1 MSSKTTPKKL
11 TMQESDISKFE
22 RLQAQLQS
30 LYTEI
35 GVLAKGKPGDALNK
49 FKLGIINKVLVEAN
63 TILDDESRPFGDFTH
78 FDEDDM
84 PTNSDV
90 LLILS
95 MYLNGLE
102 KLRADNI
109 SADDYNRPGQW
120 YWVTDGNMS
129 DIRTAPPRKLKY

>member
-1 MSSKTTPKKL
+1 
-11 TMQESDISKFE
+11 MQESDISKFE

-49 FKLGIINKVLVEAN
+49 FKLKLTNKVLEEAN
-63 TILDDESRPFGDFTH
+63 TILDDESRPFGDFTQ
-78 FDEDDM
+78 FDEDEL

-90 LLILS
+90 LVILS
-95 MYLNGLE
+95 MYMNGLE

-109 SADDYNRPGQW
+109 TSDFQGHW
-120 YWVTDGNMS
+120 YWLVDGS
-129 DIRTAPPRKLKY
+129 SSEIRTAPPRKLKY

>member
-1 MSSKTTPKKL
+1 
-11 TMQESDISKFE
+11 MQESDISKFE

-49 FKLGIINKVLVEAN
+49 FKLKLINKVLEEAN
-63 TILDDESRPFGDFTH
+63 TILDDESRPFGDFTQ
-78 FDEDDM
+78 FDEDDL

-109 SADDYNRPGQW
+109 TADEYRPGQW
-120 YWVTDGNMS
+120 YWLVDGRSS
-129 DIRTAPPRKLKY
+129 DIRTGPPRKLKY

>member
-1 MSSKTTPKKL
+1 MKSKMTPKKL
-11 TMQESDISKFE
+11 TMQESDISRFE

-30 LYTEI
+30 LYIEI
-35 GVLAKGKPGDALNK
+35 GVLAKNKPGDALNK
-49 FKLGIINKVLVEAN
+49 FKLGLINKVIEEAN
-63 TILDDESRPFGDFTH
+63 TILDDESRPFGDFTK

-109 SADDYNRPGQW
+109 TSDDYDRPNHW
-120 YWVTDGNMS
+120 YWRVDGRTS
-129 DIRTAPPRKLKY
+129 DIRTDPPRKLKY